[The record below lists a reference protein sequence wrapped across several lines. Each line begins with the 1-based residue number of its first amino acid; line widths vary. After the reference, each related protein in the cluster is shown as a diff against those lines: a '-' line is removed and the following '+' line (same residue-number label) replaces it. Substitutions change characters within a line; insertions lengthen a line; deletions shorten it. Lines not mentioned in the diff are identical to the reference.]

1 MRLWTSNLGLFSHVI
16 GRVLRTPSQIP
27 MRRAKSFDGRKAVIQ
42 ALGRMCTDHN
52 IHSRHKALNL
62 LVAISDR
69 SDPDVLAAVLGVLF
83 QGSDDVPLYAR
94 LAALSAVPAVVK
106 IGDPWAIRP
115 LLGELETSDPSVR
128 RMAILSLR
136 KITPKGNAD
145 VVRALLKRLSH
156 DDDLSVRFSVIEA
169 LVQIGCSRDH
179 QLIEVLCDT
188 LLKEEE
194 GSGIRLALMKAIVVL
209 APPGCKR
216 SISTALALIHDK
228 DVNLRLFVAE
238 AIGGLCERGDFVS
251 YSALMSKL
259 NYARTDEVLRS
270 SKQKDQFAAFSQSS
284 EESSKRVVP
293 FLEQDKHI
301 KAAPLH
307 HGASLLGEQ
316 LTEAISPGKPGTLS
330 GNVSRE
336 LSALGEENADAQ
348 EEWGEQ
354 DVYSI
359 HDAVGR
365 VVIQDGLSR
374 MTRSH
379 IKASFPH
386 NVSDGGKDGEIVLSS
401 PSPHLSAQGDMPRTS
416 SGSAQGDMPRTS
428 SGNPMAVVKWG
439 EVPNLPK
446 TASDQLIQ
454 TDTAMDGG
462 TLIEGEEMSGNEG
475 DTKEVEAGLEI
486 SYLPITPPYTP
497 NLMRPSS
504 VRGRPETPPPSQFVH
519 RAHAL
524 QFGRF
529 ELALPKSSRLHSTSS
544 VSSPVASGNQRTSAT
559 AFVGSPGVSY
569 HRTSPPST
577 LFSDTKKRTT
587 SRQVNTHKPL
597 PLTLPSDSSLR
608 LSIARSKA
616 WLRPPKS
623 RDLLQTGSPLN
634 QGSKT
639 QRAHFLITKSAYSA
653 LLLGG
658 TPNHLCN
665 KIIPDEESRFESGS
679 PRKTS
684 AFSGSSRKKRSPRRE
699 SSKLTPH
706 NMEPNVGVRLAV
718 IKSLSLIGSHGD
730 LDLIEVLS
738 ERFHDSDKQV
748 CVQAVQ
754 AITLLIVPVINGPI
768 HVGPEDP
775 EHSSATKRIN
785 EIIASFRSKLL
796 EMIPD
801 RNGKTRAAALEGL
814 GLIAKPGD
822 VTCLN
827 ILVKNV
833 FQLKHYETVI
843 VLKKIATRTAYQTV
857 MDCLLFVIRKH
868 EEKLCPDENTSRMYL
883 KFYVD
888 YLKIVAGPGNREVL
902 LKLVQITKKADL
914 CKSAKQACMIAANGI
929 VSKQDREIVMHA
941 LVGSGAVKDLETAFH
956 GHDHTLTPALQASE

>member
-1 MRLWTSNLGLFSHVI
+1 MRLWTSNLGFFSYVI

-27 MRRAKSFDGRKAVIQ
+27 MRRAKSFDGRKDVIQ

-62 LVAISDR
+62 LVAIAEK
-69 SDPDVLAAVLGVLF
+69 SDPDVLAAVLGVIL

-145 VVRALLKRLSH
+145 VVRELLKRLSQ

-169 LVQIGCSRDH
+169 LVQIGCNRDH

-228 DVNLRLFVAE
+228 DVNLRLFVVE

-259 NYARTDEVLRS
+259 NYARTDEVLRC
-270 SKQKDQFAAFSQSS
+270 SKQKDQFAAFSHSLGSQSP
-284 EESSKRVVP
+284 EENSKRVVP
-293 FLEQDKHI
+293 SLEQDKHI

-307 HGASLLGEQ
+307 RGASLLGEQ
-316 LTEAISPGKPGTLS
+316 FELTEAVSPDKSGSSS
-330 GNVSRE
+330 GNISRE
-336 LSALGEENADAQ
+336 LSALGEEDADAQ

-354 DVYSI
+354 DVNSI
-359 HDAVGR
+359 YDAIGR

-374 MTRSH
+374 MNRSH
-379 IKASFPH
+379 IKVSFPH

-401 PSPHLSAQGDMPRTS
+401 PSPPLSAQGDMPRTS
-416 SGSAQGDMPRTS
+416 SGHL
-428 SGNPMAVVKWG
+428 MAVVKWG
-439 EVPNLPK
+439 EVPTLPK

-454 TDTAMDGG
+454 TDIAIEGG

-504 VRGRPETPPPSQFVH
+504 VHRGPETPPPSQFVH
-519 RAHAL
+519 RSLAL
-524 QFGRF
+524 QFGKF
-529 ELALPKSSRLHSTSS
+529 ELALPIPSQLHSAISL
-544 VSSPVASGNQRTSAT
+544 SSPLASGKQRTSVT

-577 LFSDTKKRTT
+577 LFSGTKKRTT

-597 PLTLPSDSSLR
+597 PLSLPSDSSLR
-608 LSIARSKA
+608 LSRARSKA
-616 WLRPPKS
+616 WLCPPKS
-623 RDLLQTGSPLN
+623 RDLLHTGSPLN

-639 QRAHFLITKSAYSA
+639 QRAHFIITKSSCSA

-658 TPNHLCN
+658 TANHLCN
-665 KIIPDEESRFESGS
+665 KVMPDEESRFESGS

-684 AFSGSSRKKRSPRRE
+684 AFSGSFRKKRSPRRE

-768 HVGPEDP
+768 DVGPEDP

-814 GLIAKPGD
+814 RLIAKPGD

-827 ILVKNV
+827 MLVKNV
-833 FQLKHYETVI
+833 FQLKHYETVT
-843 VLKKIATRTAYQTV
+843 VLKKIATRTAYKTV

-888 YLKIVAGPGNREVL
+888 YLKIVAGPGNREAI
-902 LKLVQITKKADL
+902 LKLVQITKEANL

-929 VSKQDREIVMHA
+929 VSKQDRQIVMHT

-956 GHDHTLTPALQASE
+956 GHDRTLTPALQASE